1 MYLRGTIF
9 IQVFTKNGTEIL
21 NLLHFG
27 PAAYNSL
34 PWSFH
39 SQTP

>member
-1 MYLRGTIF
+1 MYLRGRIF

-21 NLLHFG
+21 NLLYFD

-34 PWSFH
+34 PWSFQ
-39 SQTP
+39 SQMP